1 VRRSSE
7 ALVLVVKGR
16 NTTMKLTHNRRSM
29 LVVSLSL
36 SLASSVTAARPA
48 VACGGYG
55 QFALTSEERAG
66 QRVSQ
71 YLSALVRRNA
81 AEATAAFTA
90 DARAHNDHHG
100 CCPPPSFTA
109 AQWVSMRLADR
120 TYRVTASSAA
130 TAQADGSFVLQIRS
144 QSGGVALIET
154 VTLRDEGGVMRIASL
169 SSERASWRA

>member
-1 VRRSSE
+1 M
-7 ALVLVVKGR
+7 VKGS
-16 NTTMKLTHNRRSM
+16 NTTMKIQPSRRSM
-29 LVVSLSL
+29 LVVSLAIA
-36 SLASSVTAARPA
+36 LASSLTTARSAD
-48 VACGGYG
+48 ACGGYG
-55 QFALTSEERAG
+55 QFALTPAERAG
-66 QRVSQ
+66 QRVQQ
-71 YLSALVRRNA
+71 YLAAIERRDA
-81 AEATAAFTA
+81 TAATAAFTA

-109 AQWVSMRLADR
+109 AQWVAMRLADR
-120 TYRVTASSAA
+120 TYRATETRAA